1 MVRKSISIVMILAVL
16 VGAFMLLSGIA
27 GLVRADSVV
36 GQVGRALGTQ
46 GSSINIVVATIAL
59 AAGAI
64 VLLSQ
69 FVSLGQLAGV
79 LKLGVFI
86 AWIVVMV
93 LVLFVGGVAADTLA
107 WWISL
112 IQYGIILAVLWLVRG
127 EK

>member
-1 MVRKSISIVMILAVL
+1 M
-16 VGAFMLLSGIA
+16 
-27 GLVRADSVV
+27 
-36 GQVGRALGTQ
+36 VGRALGTQ